1 MKYLDDHN
9 IRKLSKIIYQT
20 NVMPS
25 GKSDSFVRLSEH
37 LLRQLQNDCDLAKVN
52 RIITS
57 ELISTYGLDVT
68 ESQSRDISEVVYSW
82 YHE

>member
-20 NVMPS
+20 NIMPS

-37 LLRQLQNDCDLAKVN
+37 LLRQLQNDCDLAKVH
-52 RIITS
+52 RIISS
-57 ELISTYGLDVT
+57 ELVSTYGLDVI
-68 ESQSRDISEVVYSW
+68 ESQSRNISEVVYSW